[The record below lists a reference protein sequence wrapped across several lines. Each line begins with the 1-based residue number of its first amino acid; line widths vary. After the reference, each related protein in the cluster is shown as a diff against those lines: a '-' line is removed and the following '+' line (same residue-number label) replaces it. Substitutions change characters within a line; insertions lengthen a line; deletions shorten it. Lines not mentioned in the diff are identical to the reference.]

1 MYMGELSF
9 RQREKQ
15 AQRLWNARGTEKSQQ
30 EPEEGDQEM
39 GLVRSGGGLG
49 SGVKTFTLNEMLS
62 LSSA

>member
-1 MYMGELSF
+1 MGELSF

-39 GLVRSGGGLG
+39 GLVRSGGALE
-49 SGVKTFTLNEMLS
+49 VV
-62 LSSA
+62 